1 MLVLLWQ
8 RMDQKIQ
15 SGRQFFHVTLL
26 QDYLNSIDKE
36 IIDQVA
42 SEVRLTEEFEYIH
55 KKKALVGFQ
64 GRGFAEVV

>member
-26 QDYLNSIDKE
+26 QDYHRRHELLRALPVVLVKE
-36 IIDQVA
+36 M
-42 SEVRLTEEFEYIH
+42 SLY
-55 KKKALVGFQ
+55 LMCWY
-64 GRGFAEVV
+64 